1 MQLRWSE
8 EHSTEPVKNQGWVYK
23 PGCDQEDKINF
34 KSSEITNVWS
44 KFVSDT
50 LKCVKELVNG
60 RFLILGFFFFI
71 KKIMIKKYED
81 EDVMCVL
88 VEELRLRE
96 MKTKLLDHYHV
107 HRR

>member
-1 MQLRWSE
+1 M
-8 EHSTEPVKNQGWVYK
+8 
-23 PGCDQEDKINF
+23 
-34 KSSEITNVWS
+34 
-44 KFVSDT
+44 
-50 LKCVKELVNG
+50 NG